1 MYYKEEVQDQSTV
14 RGSVDGYHGRG
25 GLQLL
30 LDGIDPSASTS
41 MYLDYGVFHT
51 YLFFEAEYIRATVN
65 TVTSGSVNLGG
76 TSWLAGLL
84 FEF

>member
-1 MYYKEEVQDQSTV
+1 
-14 RGSVDGYHGRG
+14 
-25 GLQLL
+25 
-30 LDGIDPSASTS
+30 